1 MADKLIHEWYLEHC
15 NAAENKNKFYEIM
28 IWERGG
34 KFYIARRYGR
44 IGNNTKAKEIAEF
57 EQFLSAEV
65 KAQELVSAKQFS
77 RKDRYTPVRN
87 IRHNEPNVLTKS
99 AKPQPKK
106 PSKPAAPRKA
116 EVSETDF
123 WSGMVL
129 A

>member
-28 IWERGG
+28 IWGRGE
-34 KFYIARRYGR
+34 KFYVARRYGR
-44 IGNNTKAKEIAEF
+44 IGGNKKAKEVAEF
-57 EQFLSAEV
+57 EQFDSAEV

-87 IRHNEPNVLTKS
+87 VRHNEPNAQ
-99 AKPQPKK
+99 AKAT
-106 PSKPAAPRKA
+106 KPAKSVAPKRA
-116 EVSETDF
+116 VVSETDF
-123 WSGMVL
+123 WSGLVL

>member
-34 KFYIARRYGR
+34 KFYVARRYGR
-44 IGNNTKAKEIAEF
+44 IGSNTKAKEIAEF
-57 EQFLSAEV
+57 EQFESAEV

-87 IRHNEPNVLTKS
+87 VRHNEPNSQAKATKP
-99 AKPQPKK
+99 AKPVAPKK
-106 PSKPAAPRKA
+106 AV
-116 EVSETDF
+116 VSETDF